1 MKANHGKCHLKLNG
15 KAIHFKVWLIEIYE
29 TLCGIWHYLYNL
41 QNVKNTH
48 GRLLLSVNL
57 EASGAV

>member
-1 MKANHGKCHLKLNG
+1 MKANRSKCHLKLNG
-15 KAIHFKVWLIEIYE
+15 KAIRFKVWLIEICE

-41 QNVKNTH
+41 QNVKNTY
-48 GRLLLSVNL
+48 GGVLLSVNL